1 MAWWDNLW
9 LNEGFAQWMQ
19 KKVADRFNPSWK
31 VWVRA
36 HASKEAAMA
45 ADALRTVQP
54 VQHEILDASQA
65 MSTFDS
71 ITSNKSGASTRRL
84 EPYRGEDGSRAGR
97 RPYRAAHAYGSTT
110 SADLWAT

>member
-71 ITSNKSGASTRRL
+71 ITYDKSSAFIRML
-84 EPYRGEDGSRAGR
+84 EAHLGEDKLRDGMRA
-97 RPYRAAHAYGSTT
+97 
-110 SADLWAT
+110 